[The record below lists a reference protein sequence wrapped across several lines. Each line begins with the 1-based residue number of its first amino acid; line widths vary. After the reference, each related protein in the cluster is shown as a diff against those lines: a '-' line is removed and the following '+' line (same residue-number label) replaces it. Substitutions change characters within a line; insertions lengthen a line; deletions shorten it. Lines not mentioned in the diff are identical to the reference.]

1 VEKNDKCCE
10 LTRIFVRMDGIL
22 IIEDFLPLDEVKSLK
37 SACDRLVQVSLLPYV
52 SSLNKSSLDASNL
65 TSTPAE
71 KRSTF
76 HCCVPAVINF
86 LERIIK
92 DDIKD
97 MLLHFVVDSL
107 AAGNGPCVL
116 AVITFWKEQLKT
128 TLRTCFFIL

>member
-1 VEKNDKCCE
+1 VKTNNKCCGI
-10 LTRIFVRMDGIL
+10 TIIFVRTDGIL

-37 SACDRLVQVSLLPYV
+37 SACGRLVQVSLLTYD

-65 TSTPAE
+65 TSNSAE

-86 LERIIK
+86 LERTIK
-92 DDIKD
+92 DDIED

-107 AAGNGPCVL
+107 AAGNGPCPTPWRL
-116 AVITFWKEQLKT
+116 LDN
-128 TLRTCFFIL
+128 